1 MSTGYPF
8 NTAVRTPTGRSPQTQ
23 ERVNDLA
30 TKIFTSYELQSLRTY
45 MPNLQFTI
53 EECPMITHNVL
64 SANTSSSKTKDTL
77 YNFIRSVYV
86 YDILTNVM
94 RDFHERVTNA
104 TNFNL
109 NSMDTDLLGKIANAL
124 RGFVA
129 ADPSGKVYLGRI
141 SPEDLSKAVEKT
153 TTSGTTATITVPSL
167 GLVPDSE
174 IELTIKDNDRNS
186 LPSYNEYIK
195 TSGSTTTKHVSDDCQ
210 PAKLIFLLSQNK
222 VNVSEFADMH
232 KNRILKCGTG
242 LTGDEFEN
250 VIAPFIKRDLLA
262 FNRMR
267 IAILNTI
274 ASWARSEGTLQGLA
288 GTGAAIDAN
297 VMAKYLAE
305 LGIADTRVTGIPQYS
320 CGPGYGGVFYDGD
333 PRDPSK
339 KARIVDPYIVAA
351 DGTLVENPRAIFGPV
366 CQRQR
371 ATSDLLSGITT
382 GGGGR
387 TSNFG
392 SYHPG
397 ASKHVRRRKRGGNK
411 RR

>member
-45 MPNLQFTI
+45 LPNLQFTI
-53 EECPMITHNVL
+53 EECPMIKHNVL
-64 SANTSSSKTKDTL
+64 SAATGSSRTKDTL

-109 NSMDTDLLGKIANAL
+109 NSMDTVLLGKIANAL

-129 ADPSGKVYLGRI
+129 ADTSGKVYLGRI
-141 SPEDLSKAVEKT
+141 SPEDLSKAVDT
-153 TTSGTTATITVPSL
+153 TGTPGTATITVPSL
-167 GLVPDSE
+167 GLVPDGE
-174 IELTIKDNDRNS
+174 IRLNIKDNDGNS
-186 LPSYNEYIK
+186 LPTYNEYNTGTG
-195 TSGSTTTKHVSDDCQ
+195 TSATKGVSDDCQ
-210 PAKLIFLLSQNK
+210 PAKLIYLLSQDSIDITK
-222 VNVSEFADMH
+222 FADIH
-232 KNRILKCGTG
+232 KSRIGSCGTA
-242 LTGDEFEN
+242 LTSNQFAN

-274 ASWARSEGTLQGLA
+274 ASWARSEGTLQDLG

-397 ASKHVRRRKRGGNK
+397 ASKHVRRRKRGGN
-411 RR
+411 RRR

>member
-45 MPNLQFTI
+45 LPNLQFTI
-53 EECPMITHNVL
+53 EECPMIKHNVL
-64 SANTSSSKTKDTL
+64 SATTGSSKTKDTL

-109 NSMDTDLLGKIANAL
+109 NSMDTVLLGKIANAL

-129 ADPSGKVYLGRI
+129 EDASGKVYLGRI
-141 SPEDLSKAVEKT
+141 SPEDLSKAVET
-153 TTSGTTATITVPSL
+153 TATPTTATITVPSL
-167 GLVPDSE
+167 GLVPDGE
-174 IELTIKDNDRNS
+174 IRLTIKDNDGNS
-186 LPSYNEYIK
+186 LPTYNEYI
-195 TSGSTTTKHVSDDCQ
+195 TGSGSSAVKGVSDDCQ
-210 PAKLIFLLSQNK
+210 PAKLIYLLSQDSIDITK
-222 VNVSEFADMH
+222 FADIH
-232 KNRILKCGTG
+232 KNRIGSCGTA
-242 LTGDEFEN
+242 LTGTSFAN

-274 ASWARSEGTLQGLA
+274 ASWARSEGTLQDLA
-288 GTGAAIDAN
+288 GTGATIDAK

-397 ASKHVRRRKRGGNK
+397 ASKHVRRRKRGGN
-411 RR
+411 RRR